1 MSNRLFTSERV
12 DIIFKALKIVEDLFV
27 ESKSLREAQA
37 KLKAYWI
44 RLRGEGDG

>member
-1 MSNRLFTSERV
+1 MSKVFTSERV

-44 RLRGEGDG
+44 RLRGEKE

>member
-1 MSNRLFTSERV
+1 MSKVFTSERI

-44 RLRGEGDG
+44 RLRSEKE